1 MEADDSSSD
10 SSDSHVEYQYETP
23 EDQNIEESE
32 VIVPNEIEQER
43 EVWNEV
49 RESMSKRIVEL
60 NEKVRSLEYELQNL
74 TTKLKEEISL
84 KESAEKERSELQMS
98 LESEKRNVECQ
109 VEQIL
114 RLNEEVIS
122 SMEEKR
128 ECETRIQ
135 ELEEEVQKLE
145 DGMDDP
151 KNYYKLEYGKILQ
164 EKLSNDELYQLKC
177 QELKELKDVLSSKL
191 ECV

>member
-1 MEADDSSSD
+1 
-10 SSDSHVEYQYETP
+10 
-23 EDQNIEESE
+23 
-32 VIVPNEIEQER
+32 
-43 EVWNEV
+43 
-49 RESMSKRIVEL
+49 MSKRIVEL

-74 TTKLKEEISL
+74 NNKLKEEVSL
-84 KESAEKERSELQMS
+84 KELAERERSALQLS
-98 LESEKRNVECQ
+98 LDSEKRNVECQ

-128 ECETRIQ
+128 ECEARIQ

-151 KNYYKLEYGKILQ
+151 KNYYKLEYGKILE

-191 ECV
+191 ECA

>member
-1 MEADDSSSD
+1 
-10 SSDSHVEYQYETP
+10 
-23 EDQNIEESE
+23 
-32 VIVPNEIEQER
+32 
-43 EVWNEV
+43 
-49 RESMSKRIVEL
+49 MSKRIVEL
-60 NEKVRSLEYELQNL
+60 NEKVRNLEYELQNQ
-74 TTKLKEEISL
+74 TNKLKEEVSL
-84 KESAEKERSELQMS
+84 KESAERERSALQLS
-98 LESEKRNVECQ
+98 LDSEKRNVECQ

-128 ECETRIQ
+128 ECEARIQ

-151 KNYYKLEYGKILQ
+151 KNYYKLEYGKILE
-164 EKLSNDELYQLKC
+164 EKLSNDEQYQLKC

>member
-1 MEADDSSSD
+1 
-10 SSDSHVEYQYETP
+10 
-23 EDQNIEESE
+23 
-32 VIVPNEIEQER
+32 
-43 EVWNEV
+43 
-49 RESMSKRIVEL
+49 MSKRIVEL
-60 NEKVRSLEYELQNL
+60 NEKVRNLEYELQNL
-74 TTKLKEEISL
+74 TNKLKEEVSL
-84 KESAEKERSELQMS
+84 KESAERERSALQLS
-98 LESEKRNVECQ
+98 LDSEKRNVECQ

-128 ECETRIQ
+128 ECEARIQ
-135 ELEEEVQKLE
+135 ELEEEVQSLE

-151 KNYYKLEYGKILQ
+151 KNYYKLEYGKILE
-164 EKLSNDELYQLKC
+164 EKVSNDELYQLKC

>member
-1 MEADDSSSD
+1 
-10 SSDSHVEYQYETP
+10 
-23 EDQNIEESE
+23 
-32 VIVPNEIEQER
+32 
-43 EVWNEV
+43 
-49 RESMSKRIVEL
+49 MSKRIVEL
-60 NEKVRSLEYELQNL
+60 NEKVRNLEYELQNQ
-74 TTKLKEEISL
+74 TNKLKEEVSL
-84 KESAEKERSELQMS
+84 KESAERERSALQLS
-98 LESEKRNVECQ
+98 LDSEKRNVECQ

-128 ECETRIQ
+128 ECEARIQ

-151 KNYYKLEYGKILQ
+151 KNYYKLEYGKILE

>member
-1 MEADDSSSD
+1 
-10 SSDSHVEYQYETP
+10 
-23 EDQNIEESE
+23 
-32 VIVPNEIEQER
+32 
-43 EVWNEV
+43 
-49 RESMSKRIVEL
+49 MSKRIVEL
-60 NEKVRSLEYELQNL
+60 NEKVRSQEYELQNL
-74 TTKLKEEISL
+74 TNQLKEQVSLKEE
-84 KESAEKERSELQMS
+84 AEKERASLQSS

-128 ECETRIQ
+128 ECETRIK

-145 DGMDDP
+145 DGMNDP
-151 KNYYKLEYGKILQ
+151 KNYYKLEYGKILE

-177 QELKELKDVLSSKL
+177 GELKELKDVLSSKL
-191 ECV
+191 ECA

>member
-1 MEADDSSSD
+1 
-10 SSDSHVEYQYETP
+10 
-23 EDQNIEESE
+23 
-32 VIVPNEIEQER
+32 
-43 EVWNEV
+43 
-49 RESMSKRIVEL
+49 MSKRIVEL
-60 NEKVRSLEYELQNL
+60 NEKVRNLEYELQNL
-74 TTKLKEEISL
+74 TNKLKEEVSL
-84 KESAEKERSELQMS
+84 KESAERERSALQLS
-98 LESEKRNVECQ
+98 LDSEKRNVECQ

-128 ECETRIQ
+128 ECEARIQ

-151 KNYYKLEYGKILQ
+151 KNYYKLEYGKIIE

>member
-1 MEADDSSSD
+1 
-10 SSDSHVEYQYETP
+10 
-23 EDQNIEESE
+23 
-32 VIVPNEIEQER
+32 
-43 EVWNEV
+43 
-49 RESMSKRIVEL
+49 MSKRIVEL

-74 TTKLKEEISL
+74 NNKLKEEVSL
-84 KESAEKERSELQMS
+84 KESAERERSALQLS
-98 LESEKRNVECQ
+98 LDSEKRNVECQ

-128 ECETRIQ
+128 ECEARIQ

-151 KNYYKLEYGKILQ
+151 KNYYKLEYGKILE

-191 ECV
+191 ECA

>member
-1 MEADDSSSD
+1 
-10 SSDSHVEYQYETP
+10 
-23 EDQNIEESE
+23 
-32 VIVPNEIEQER
+32 
-43 EVWNEV
+43 
-49 RESMSKRIVEL
+49 MSKRIVEL

-74 TTKLKEEISL
+74 TNKLKEEVSL
-84 KESAEKERSELQMS
+84 KESAEKERSALQLS
-98 LESEKRNVECQ
+98 LDSEKRNVECQ

-128 ECETRIQ
+128 ECEARIQ
-135 ELEEEVQKLE
+135 ELEEEVLKLE

-151 KNYYKLEYGKILQ
+151 KNYYKLEYGKILE

-191 ECV
+191 ECA

>member
-1 MEADDSSSD
+1 
-10 SSDSHVEYQYETP
+10 
-23 EDQNIEESE
+23 
-32 VIVPNEIEQER
+32 
-43 EVWNEV
+43 
-49 RESMSKRIVEL
+49 MSKRIVEL
-60 NEKVRSLEYELQNL
+60 NEKVRNLEYELRNL
-74 TTKLKEEISL
+74 TNKLKEEVSL
-84 KESAEKERSELQMS
+84 KESAERERSALQLS
-98 LESEKRNVECQ
+98 LDSEKRNVECQ

-128 ECETRIQ
+128 ECEARIQ

-151 KNYYKLEYGKILQ
+151 KNYYKLEYGKILE

>member
-1 MEADDSSSD
+1 
-10 SSDSHVEYQYETP
+10 
-23 EDQNIEESE
+23 
-32 VIVPNEIEQER
+32 
-43 EVWNEV
+43 
-49 RESMSKRIVEL
+49 MSKRIVEL

-74 TTKLKEEISL
+74 NNKLKEEVSL
-84 KESAEKERSELQMS
+84 KESAERERSALQLS
-98 LESEKRNVECQ
+98 LDSEKRNVECQ

-128 ECETRIQ
+128 ECEARIQ

-151 KNYYKLEYGKILQ
+151 KNYYKLEYGKILE
-164 EKLSNDELYQLKC
+164 EKISNDELYQLKC